1 MMYRSACGTSAGQEV
16 VLAVRIRRGAFDTIL
31 QAAVPSSFEPDST
44 FTTRDDWQRA
54 AAQSC
59 VRLQWDPD
67 HHPSGAKLERR
78 AIQLGLRGPA
88 LERYA
93 NEWIVDIEDVSEFVA
108 DQRQHVQAGRYERL
122 VTPREEVLAIGDPEL
137 AARVRA
143 AA

>member
-44 FTTRDDWQRA
+44 FTTRDDLQRA

>member
-1 MMYRSACGTSAGQEV
+1 MTGSARQ
-16 VLAVRIRRGAFDTIL
+16 
-31 QAAVPSSFEPDST
+31 PSHAS
-44 FTTRDDWQRA
+44 
-54 AAQSC
+54 
-59 VRLQWDPD
+59 RLQWDPD

-137 AARVRA
+137 AARVGA